1 MSMGTIANNLPG
13 SECVPGDVLHLR
25 DELPDLDLEA
35 GYYVLLEV
43 IGYYAAI
50 CPAGE
55 DEADGT
61 LCRAGERITIP
72 SADLEEF
79 VGIGVRVAVE

>member
-1 MSMGTIANNLPG
+1 MPVIADNLPG
-13 SECVPGDVLHLR
+13 HLCTPGDVLHLR
-25 DELPDLDLEA
+25 DELEDPEVA
-35 GYYVLLEV
+35 PGYWVLLEV

-55 DEADGT
+55 DEEDGA
-61 LCRAGERITIP
+61 LCRGGERVTIP
-72 SADLEEF
+72 AEELDAF